1 MNTTTAATT
10 APTTNATAGADVLD
24 LQPVEVAL
32 GKGEVID
39 QEAAQS
45 PLASV
50 APQQSL
56 RDVAFSR
63 FGDWRKGAEALIKEV
78 AETKFDIQTPAGLT
92 VAKELRKKVR
102 QPRYSADKVVE
113 EAKKEMRQLGKD
125 LEKEA
130 DLIAKKL
137 EPTETALHNQIT
149 TREKE
154 IETEKEARKQ
164 AEAARQERH
173 RANLD
178 ALNALLPTQEQA
190 LAMGSTRIQSAIEKL
205 EAFAITPE
213 AWEEFAVEAQAT
225 KTTMLIKLRAWCDLA
240 RAHEAQA
247 RQQKLLELSGLV
259 MGVFGKPAANIQA
272 ALERAEA
279 VPTDAETWG
288 EGLLAQVEMTKG
300 QTVNM
305 LRQMLTHAEAKER
318 AAAEAAAQAQREEQE
333 RAAAAAA
340 QAQREAEAEAA
351 RAAAQIEPSK
361 AEAVAVE
368 VVAVAPT
375 VEVQQDGCKGC
386 GECTGACHDEQ
397 PQAVAPAPVIE
408 AAPAPVPAPM
418 ASPVAMRRRPI
429 DELPTVDSL
438 PVWTPTV
445 TPPAMSQAPIAAD
458 AAPTPA
464 EFVKLGEF
472 NAELAV
478 CSVDAEQLAA
488 LGFQHQSVPGSK
500 GKHYPKAQ
508 RVAIGNALIQGIRQ
522 AIARWEAEQQ
532 A

>member
-1 MNTTTAATT
+1 MNTATAATT
-10 APTTNATAGADVLD
+10 APTDIATAGADVLD
-24 LQPVEVAL
+24 LQPVEAAL
-32 GKGEVID
+32 GMVID
-39 QEAAQS
+39 QEEVQS
-45 PLASV
+45 PLAPVSE
-50 APQQSL
+50 PKSL
-56 RDVAFSR
+56 RDVAFAR

-102 QPRYSADKVVE
+102 QPRYSAAKVVE
-113 EAKKEMRQLGKD
+113 DAKKEMRQLGKD

-130 DLIAKKL
+130 DLIAKEL
-137 EPTETALHNQIT
+137 EPTETALHTRIT
-149 TREKE
+149 AREGE
-154 IETEKEARKQ
+154 IEAEKEARKR

-173 RANLD
+173 HANLD

-190 LAMGSTRIQSAIEKL
+190 LGMGSTRIQSAIEKL
-205 EAFAITPE
+205 EAITITPE

-259 MGVFGKPAANIQA
+259 MGVFGKPATDIRA

-288 EGLLAQVEMTKG
+288 ELLAQVEMTKG
-300 QTVNM
+300 QTVAM
-305 LRQMLTHAEAKER
+305 LRQMLTQAEAQES

-333 RAAAAAA
+333 RAAAEAAA
-340 QAQREAEAEAA
+340 QAQREAEAA
-351 RAAAQIEPSK
+351 RAAAQIEPPK
-361 AEAVAVE
+361 AEAVAAQ
-368 VVAVAPT
+368 VVTVAPE
-375 VEVQQDGCKGC
+375 VEAQQDGCQGC
-386 GECTGACHDEQ
+386 GACAGACHDEQ
-397 PQAVAPAPVIE
+397 PQATTPAPVIE
-408 AAPAPVPAPM
+408 AARAPAPVETPVFMHRRAM
-418 ASPVAMRRRPI
+418 A
-429 DELPTVDSL
+429 DLPTVDTL
-438 PVWTPTV
+438 PVWVPTV
-445 TPPAMSQAPIAAD
+445 TAPAPAMPQAPIAAD
-458 AAPTPA
+458 TAPAPD

-522 AIARWEAEQQ
+522 AIARWEAEQ

>member
-1 MNTTTAATT
+1 MNTATATT

-259 MGVFGKPAANIQA
+259 MGVFGKPAADIQA
-272 ALERAEA
+272 ALARAEA
-279 VPTDAETWG
+279 VPTDAQTWG
-288 EGLLAQVEMTKG
+288 DGLLAQVEMTKG
-300 QTVNM
+300 QTVAM
-305 LRQMLTHAEAKER
+305 LRQMLTQAETQER
-318 AAAEAAAQAQREEQE
+318 AAAEAAAKAQREEQE
-333 RAAAAAA
+333 RAAAEAVA
-340 QAQREAEAEAA
+340 QAQREAEAA
-351 RAAAQIEPSK
+351 RAAAQIEPPK

-368 VVAVAPT
+368 VVAMARA
-375 VEVQQDGCKGC
+375 VEAQQDGCQGC
-386 GECTGACHDEQ
+386 GACAGACHDEQ

-429 DELPTVDSL
+429 DELPAVDSL

-445 TPPAMSQAPIAAD
+445 TTPAMPQAPIAAD
-458 AAPTPA
+458 TAPTPA

-508 RVAIGNALIQGIRQ
+508 RVAIGSALIQGIRQ
-522 AIARWEAEQQ
+522 AIARWEAEQ